1 VKVKFNPLHDEK
13 LQLVSSKGSEIS
25 ISDSG
30 GYYAGDD
37 VEAALQEIGNG
48 TALDSRYLKLDQ
60 TSVQTIAN
68 GIPKLD
74 AQVSDFDNLDQTVN
88 KRYVDSA
95 VSSLIVDW
103 YATDTSSGVEDY
115 KLTTTSIGD
124 LGDSEQSISK
134 NDINDEDYLAGWISA
149 AGETPTVLP
158 LGIYNLSI
166 YAEKTAGNKDI
177 QFYWELV
184 ERKSDN
190 SETVLATSS
199 YSDIIGETKQ
209 QYIVPLILDEDYI
222 PASGSRVVGKIYAHV
237 TGTGNAPSLTIYYED
252 NSMTRWSMPT
262 TLEVLSNQ
270 FVPYSGAVS
279 DVDLGSK
286 TISAENKNLVRYA
299 FFMG

>member
-1 VKVKFNPLHDEK
+1 MKVKFNPLHDEK

-88 KRYVDSA
+88 KRYVDSV

-103 YATDTSSGVEDY
+103 YATNTSSGVEDY
-115 KLTTTSIGD
+115 KLTSTNIGD